1 MASFSVPKFND
12 NLGMMELGLGI
23 SGSAAP
29 QTSQRSIPSTSSRRS
44 GRGASTSSPQGGSAE
59 VKVGAGL
66 REGMGEVELENTCRL
81 QYSKW
86 SSIKDYVAE
95 VGSAPEEWPCSGL
108 YKSTR
113 IKVPS

>member
-1 MASFSVPKFND
+1 
-12 NLGMMELGLGI
+12 
-23 SGSAAP
+23 
-29 QTSQRSIPSTSSRRS
+29 
-44 GRGASTSSPQGGSAE
+44 
-59 VKVGAGL
+59 
-66 REGMGEVELENTCRL
+66 MGEVELENTCRL